1 MLVLKSIKEAL
12 NNGNI
17 DRALSYIH
25 NFNAFERGFTVTLE
39 DIAKASNT
47 PMSLRQLKDTLKD
60 VKTPS
65 DNFGRLAG
73 FHMEDTQ
80 DTKYVFCSICETMGE
95 EPEQKLETKRTICA
109 ICEDV

>member
-1 MLVLKSIKEAL
+1 MLVLQSIKAAL

-17 DRALSYIH
+17 DRALSYID

-60 VKTPS
+60 VKTPG
-65 DNFGRLAG
+65 DNFSHLAG
-73 FHMEDTQ
+73 FHMNDTE
-80 DTKYVFCSICETMGE
+80 DTKYVFCHICETMGE
-95 EPEQKLETKRTICA
+95 EPKEEIETKRTLCA
-109 ICEDV
+109 ICAGV